1 MKQKQTSLHSLHKT
15 IAATRRYHHEHRIRS
30 ARGERHLERRGT
42 ASRAQPAIVS
52 RLIAGGR
59 RVHAFIRAAARR
71 DRNGIECGEC
81 QETGKEPADM
91 PCHAIACS
99 TPAMRIEPSPN
110 NKLTPNNTSRKAST
124 RGSCKRDVSGAAD
137 TR

>member
-1 MKQKQTSLHSLHKT
+1 MKQKQTSLHSLHKM
-15 IAATRRYHHEHRIRS
+15 IAATRRYHYEHRIRS

-81 QETGKEPADM
+81 QATGKEPADM
-91 PCHAIACS
+91 RLPCNRLSTAAMLIELSPEQQVDAEQYQQEGEHARVLQA
-99 TPAMRIEPSPN
+99 
-110 NKLTPNNTSRKAST
+110 
-124 RGSCKRDVSGAAD
+124 
-137 TR
+137 

>member
-1 MKQKQTSLHSLHKT
+1 MKQKQTSLRSLHKM

-30 ARGERHLERRGT
+30 GALSAVALR
-42 ASRAQPAIVS
+42 SRAQPAIVS
-52 RLIAGGR
+52 RLIAAGR

-91 PCHAIACS
+91 RLPCNRLLDPSHADRA
-99 TPAMRIEPSPN
+99 EPEQQVDAEPYQQE
-110 NKLTPNNTSRKAST
+110 A
-124 RGSCKRDVSGAAD
+124 
-137 TR
+137 

>member
-1 MKQKQTSLHSLHKT
+1 MKQNQTSLRSLHKM

-30 ARGERHLERRGT
+30 ARGERRLERRGI

-52 RLIAGGR
+52 RLSAGGR
-59 RVHAFIRAAARR
+59 RVHASIRAAARR

-91 PCHAIACS
+91 RLPCNRRLDPSHADRAE
-99 TPAMRIEPSPN
+99 PEQQVDAEQYQQEGEHARI
-110 NKLTPNNTSRKAST
+110 LQA
-124 RGSCKRDVSGAAD
+124 
-137 TR
+137 

>member
-1 MKQKQTSLHSLHKT
+1 MKQKQTSLHSLHKM
-15 IAATRRYHHEHRIRS
+15 IAATRRYHYEHRIRS

-91 PCHAIACS
+91 RLPCNRLLDPSHADRA
-99 TPAMRIEPSPN
+99 EPEQQVDAEQYQQEGEHARV
-110 NKLTPNNTSRKAST
+110 LQA
-124 RGSCKRDVSGAAD
+124 
-137 TR
+137 